1 MRFKDFN
8 VAEAALGGDTDDKYL
23 VGVNKILL
31 NPNPQLL
38 VGPKA
43 ERGTLLA
50 DPGQQVTSR
59 KDAITGTLAGRKV
72 KVKVTQLFKSDEI
85 KAGSGV
91 SLGRSQKET
100 FVIKPSQI
108 FSEEKFSAE
117 RVFEEII
124 NNNTLVGTDIG
135 EIIIDMARQI
145 QGGKLPNFKDIDKK
159 FQTTIRDYAGEYLG
173 VCALLKGIANFPN
186 QKQWY
191 SHLGVKDL
199 NDIFIHFPKAAN
211 NPLGDSIGSFENT
224 ETGNMILISS
234 KGGAKGAPPSLNGL
248 KIPDEIASKPGYK
261 NEVDFVQTL
270 QQSSADVQ
278 PFRGINKLFEL
289 VPDKID
295 PIVKTILP
303 LTIHDINEIITFF
316 DKSQYTKQDW
326 VNLPKKY
333 HPVIGLIQQNL
344 KRFKDTATPG
354 GILHYV
360 MNKQIMQVVN
370 EKKAFPNFEPLAREI
385 LQKNFIQ
392 IFARPTATTLG
403 FDVVWPNV
411 EMGIGKI
418 QLYSKASANDPKSQK
433 MSFSVT

>member
-1 MRFKDFN
+1 MRFKEFN
-8 VAEAALGGDTDDKYL
+8 IAEGVLGKDTDDKYL
-23 VGVNKILL
+23 VGVNKIL
-31 NPNPQLL
+31 NKPNPQLL
-38 VGPKA
+38 LGPKA
-43 ERGTLLA
+43 EKGTLFA

-59 KDAITGTLAGRKV
+59 KDSITGTLSGRKV
-72 KVKVTQLFKSDEI
+72 NVRVTQLFKSDEI

-91 SLGRSQKET
+91 SFTRSQKES

-124 NNNTLVGTDIG
+124 NNNVLTGTDIG

-145 QGGKLPNFKDIDKK
+145 QGGKLPSFKDIDKN
-159 FQTTIRDYAGEYLG
+159 FQTAIRDYAGEYLG

-191 SHLGVKDL
+191 DHLGVKDL
-199 NDIFIHFPKAAN
+199 RDIFIHFPKAQN

-248 KIPDEIASKPGYK
+248 KIPDEIAGKPGYK
-261 NEVDFVQTL
+261 NEVEFIKTL
-270 QQSSADVQ
+270 QESTADVQ
-278 PFRGINKLFEL
+278 PFKGINKLFEL

-295 PIVKTILP
+295 PIIKTVLP
-303 LTIHDINEIITFF
+303 LTIHDINEILTFF
-316 DKSQYTKQDW
+316 DKSAYTKQDW
-326 VNLPKKY
+326 INLPKKY

-344 KRFKDTATPG
+344 GRFSDTSTPG
-354 GILHYV
+354 GMLHYV

-370 EKKAFPNFEPLAREI
+370 EKKAFANFEPLAREI

-411 EMGIGKI
+411 EMGTGKI
-418 QLYSKASANDPKSQK
+418 QLYSKASANNPKGQK